1 MDYYLQ
7 LFINGLVAGSIYA
20 LVALGFGLTYGVM
33 RLVNFAFGA
42 TCVVGGYAGYVC
54 IVTFGLPPWLAFMAA
69 AAAGAVVGV
78 VIERIAFRPLRDQ
91 HPLLPVASS
100 LACAIILENFI
111 AATFGHDVRSYRSVM
126 AATDQYTFFGA
137 TITGVQ
143 ITILMVCVLVLV
155 LMSLYIKKTPLGR
168 ETIAVSDDADAAAT
182 WGIDRDKIIVANFAL
197 GSALAGAGGFL
208 IGLDLDI
215 EPYMGTEI
223 VFRAFTANLIF
234 GLGSL
239 PGAVA
244 GGLSLGELENI
255 VAGLLSSRYKS
266 AYTFIILVIILIVRP
281 RGILDVRTRRFEV

>member
-1 MDYYLQ
+1 MDYYSQ
-7 LFINGLVAGSIYA
+7 LLINGLVAGSIYA
-20 LVALGFGLTYGVM
+20 LVALAFGLTYGVM
-33 RLVNFAFGA
+33 RVVNFAFGA

-54 IVTFGLPPWLAFMAA
+54 IVKFELPAWLAFFVAA
-69 AAAGAVVGV
+69 LAGAIIGIVV
-78 VIERIAFRPLRDQ
+78 ERVAFRPLRDKP
-91 HPLLPVASS
+91 PLLSVASS
-100 LACAIILENFI
+100 LACAIIIENLI
-111 AATFGHDVRSYRSVM
+111 ATFFGHDVRSYRDVM
-126 AATDQYTFFGA
+126 PITHQYSLFGA

-143 ITILMVCVLVLV
+143 IIILVVSACLLV
-155 LMSLYIKKTPLGR
+155 LMYLYVKKTNVGR

-182 WGIDRDKIIVANFAL
+182 WGINRDRIILVNFAV
-197 GSALAGAGGFL
+197 GSALAGAAGFL

-244 GGLSLGELENI
+244 GGLSLGVLENI

-266 AYTFIILVIILIVRP
+266 AYTFMFLILILIVRP
-281 RGILDVRTRRFEV
+281 RGILNVRSRRFEV